1 MSGMS
6 LICNTTLK
14 TPEHELGWR
23 EEFHTPFWLTER
35 CKPHLNHAKVTA
47 SLPLYSK
54 TLHNACIQ
62 RRCMKTNSRE
72 TVWISDIQITVS

>member
-35 CKPHLNHAKVTA
+35 CKPLFESCKGNSQSPFVFKNFTQC
-47 SLPLYSK
+47 LYTK
-54 TLHNACIQ
+54 KMHEN
-62 RRCMKTNSRE
+62 KF
-72 TVWISDIQITVS
+72 